1 MSSLSISPS
10 PVSSINRTVNTVRS
24 SIFSHNTT
32 TASSVLHLGTQH
44 TPAASS
50 IYRVG
55 TNQVTPT
62 SSFFHP
68 GVSVNSS
75 EDIEND
81 AIRDRI
87 RYQYAQKRMREKRAE
102 EEAQSDLGIS
112 VGTGGSFRSKKF
124 HKGLLHMKYSRPD
137 KYKNLSIDDLKY
149 FEGLVEGHARS
160 LKVGGGFSK
169 NTKLRMKRQVWK
181 DRRAGLVK
189 SRSDQKD
196 MENLINDLPG

>member
-1 MSSLSISPS
+1 MPSLSTSPS
-10 PVSSINRTVNTVRS
+10 PISSINRTVNTVRS
-24 SIFSHNTT
+24 SVFSNSTPV
-32 TASSVLHLGTQH
+32 ASSILHVGAAN

-50 IYRVG
+50 VYRIGV
-55 TNQVTPT
+55 NRVTPT
-62 SSFFHP
+62 SSIFHP
-68 GVSVNSS
+68 GVPAQTS

-87 RYQYAQKRMREKRAE
+87 RYQYARKRMREKRL

-112 VGTGGSFRSKKF
+112 VGTGGSFSAKKF
-124 HKGLLHMKYSRPD
+124 RKGLMHMKYSRPD
-137 KYKNLSIDDLKY
+137 KYKNLSADDLKY
-149 FEGLVEGHARS
+149 FEGLVTGHARS

-181 DRRAGLVK
+181 DRRAGVVR